1 MNCVAYK
8 EIPLNKGA
16 VTIVDESDY
25 ERLMKF
31 KWRIS
36 EKGYAMRTQVDKG
49 KASGV
54 LMHRMLLDPPKGFMA
69 DHINGDR
76 LDNRRCNLRLAN
88 ALENSRNRAN
98 NHNSRSKYKGVAW
111 KVENNKWQARIRIV
125 GKQHHIGLF
134 DTEEDAAYAYNQAAK
149 LQHGDFSRLNVLP
162 DNYVPPVDSG
172 ECPLCH
178 KATTREPVSGDEAKR
193 LKTAIGGLRSIAYG
207 EAHTWPNC
215 SSREVAKQALA
226 DCGGEKYVD

>member
-1 MNCVAYK
+1 MAVK

-16 VTIVDESDY
+16 VTIVDEGDY
-25 ERLMKF
+25 DRLMKY

-49 KASGV
+49 KASGI

-76 LDNRRCNLRLAN
+76 LDNRRCNLRIAN

-111 KVENNKWQARIRIV
+111 KVANNKWQARIRIV

-149 LQHGDFSRLNVLP
+149 LQHGDFSRLNILP
-162 DNYVPPVDSG
+162 DNYVPPVGSG
-172 ECPLCH
+172 CCPLCNNQ
-178 KATTREPVSGDEAKR
+178 TTREPVSGKR
-193 LKTAIGGLRSIAYG
+193 PVLLRSDLY
-207 EAHTWPNC
+207 
-215 SSREVAKQALA
+215 VAGTYTSNDACASDEGIKIIEELTH
-226 DCGGEKYVD
+226 VD

>member
-1 MNCVAYK
+1 MAFK
-8 EIPLNKGA
+8 EIPLNTGA
-16 VTIVDESDY
+16 VTIVDEADY
-25 ERLMKF
+25 DRLMKF

-36 EKGYAMRTQVDKG
+36 DKGYAMRTQTDKG

-76 LDNRRCNLRLAN
+76 LDNRRCNLRLAT
-88 ALENSRNRAN
+88 ALENARNRTN

-134 DTEEDAAYAYNQAAK
+134 DTEEDAAYAYNEAAK

-162 DNYVPPVDSG
+162 EGYHPPAKMEG
-172 ECPLCH
+172 CPLCH
-178 KATTREPVSGDEAKR
+178 SKPVSVKECTKAVASVFVPDGIYNIEEGWKMEKAAKAVLEAAGVR
-193 LKTAIGGLRSIAYG
+193 
-207 EAHTWPNC
+207 
-215 SSREVAKQALA
+215 
-226 DCGGEKYVD
+226 YVS